1 MGEEIAPQAV
11 YIAHPAGSSAWRD
24 STGLGR
30 LMDTYAWHV
39 IATRDQRTLCGI
51 DASGGSQRR
60 AWKDTPAGHRCRWC
74 TNSCTTLPAATSIE
88 TRQPERA

>member
-60 AWKDTPAGHRCRWC
+60 AWKGHSRRTSVSVVHQLLYHVAGGNLH
-74 TNSCTTLPAATSIE
+74 
-88 TRQPERA
+88 